1 MGYELGRNKVVKKLP
16 VTKTKSKQTVES
28 ILSLPYADL
37 SHRGITEE
45 TCRLFNVRMSLSP
58 EDGVTPTSVYFPY
71 YDQKGE
77 LCGWKR
83 KDLTLD
89 KTDDFY
95 ITAIGKV
102 GVSCKMFGQHVA
114 EQNDRRKKR
123 LICVEGE
130 EDTLISYQAMVEWAD
145 NTEKYRGLRPH
156 IVGLNCGAGNAVDSF
171 QHNLKFVSQFKEV
184 ALAFDNDCATDSEK
198 RRRIVRGKEATENVA
213 SSLMS
218 DNVLVLDWSGVESK
232 DPNDVY
238 LEHGSEKLSKM
249 LTFGFIPFQAEKVV
263 TASQIPFDDFIRQRE
278 EGVYVNTFPELMRK
292 IHGFRTRELT
302 VICSPSGVGKSTCT
316 ATIAYELAQQGKKV
330 GMIFLEEETEE
341 TLQRMGAR
349 YLGVNYNNFKKDPQ
363 AHATMEKLQEA
374 YAWCSDENK
383 FVFLDHFGSLPLNEL
398 MNKINTFYYIYKVD
412 YIILDH
418 LSMLVTGLDT
428 SDERSALEKTMVEL
442 AAYVASHDV
451 GIIAVSHLNRQ
462 VAQEFKPPK
471 GKENEPF
478 WVNVR
483 KEDLKGASGL
493 EQLAWIVLGL
503 EPEIL
508 PDKSRG
514 RVRWTVLKNRPHG
527 NLGIADIF
535 KMNEATGLLEDASVT
550 F

>member
-1 MGYELGRNKVVKKLP
+1 MGYELGRNKVIKKIP
-16 VTKTKSKQTVES
+16 ATKTKSKQTVES

-37 SHRGITEE
+37 SHRGISEE

-145 NTEKYRGLRPH
+145 STEKYKGLRPH
-156 IVGLNCGAGNAVDSF
+156 IVGLNCGAGNAVDSV
-171 QHNLKFVSQFKEV
+171 QHNLKYVSQFKEV
-184 ALAFDNDCATDSEK
+184 AIAFDNDCATDSEK
-198 RRRIVRGKEATENVA
+198 KRRIVRGKEATENVA

-218 DNVLVLDWSGVESK
+218 DNVFVLDWSGVECK

-238 LEHGSEKLSKM
+238 LEYGYDKLSKM
-249 LTFGFIPFQAEKVV
+249 LTFGFVPFQAEKVV
-263 TASQIPFDDFIRQRE
+263 TASQIPFEDFIRKRE
-278 EGVYVNTFPELMRK
+278 EGVYVPTFPELMRK
-292 IHGFRTRELT
+292 IHGFRKRELVVVT
-302 VICSPSGVGKSTCT
+302 APSGVGKSYCT
-316 ATIAYELAQQGKKV
+316 AEIAYHLAQSGYRV

-349 YLGVNYNNFKKDPQ
+349 YLEVNYADFKDDPQ
-363 AHATMEKLQEA
+363 KHKTLEELQEA
-374 YAWCSDENK
+374 YNWCSDESK

-398 MNKINTFYYIYKVD
+398 MNKINTFHFINKVD
-412 YIILDH
+412 FIILDH

-442 AAYVASHDV
+442 AAYVASHDI
-451 GIIAVSHLNRQ
+451 GIIAVSHLNRGI
-462 VAQEFKPPK
+462 AQEFKPPK

-503 EPEIL
+503 EPEIM

-514 RVRWTVLKNRPHG
+514 RVRWTVLKNRPWSK
-527 NLGIADIF
+527 LGIADTF
-535 KMNEATGLLEDASVT
+535 KMNEDTGLLEDASVT